1 MNFMKKLFLSLGI
14 LALFTA
20 CKKENNATETIP
32 TEMPEVPS
40 ITDSYM
46 PKEYSTEQINELIN
60 TKNDTLYITNFF
72 ATWCG
77 PCVRELPH
85 FTEKM
90 TELKGKPVKFTFISV
105 DEKTDWGSKVTS
117 FVKEH
122 GIEENTVLYDAA
134 NMPQDFTTRN
144 FKEWNASSIPFTF
157 MRKGDKTNETVGMM
171 TKDELNA
178 KIKSFQ

>member
-20 CKKENNATETIP
+20 CKKENNTTETVEVSETP
-32 TEMPEVPS
+32 TSVD
-40 ITDSYM
+40 THKL
-46 PKEYSTEQINELIN
+46 KEYSTEQITELVN
-60 TKNDTLYITNFF
+60 TKNDTLYVTNFF

-90 TELKGKPVKFTFISV
+90 AELKGKPVKFTFISV
-105 DEKTDWGSKVTS
+105 DEKSDWESKVAD

-122 GIEENTVLYDAA
+122 GIEANTVLYDAA
-134 NMPQDFTTRN
+134 NMPQDFTARN

-157 MRKGDKTNETVGMM
+157 MRKGDKTNETVGMI
-171 TKDELNA
+171 TKEELNA

>member
-20 CKKENNATETIP
+20 CKKENNATETV
-32 TEMPEVPS
+32 EVSETPAAV
-40 ITDSYM
+40 DAHKL
-46 PKEYSTEQINELIN
+46 KEYSTEQITELVN
-60 TKNDTLYITNFF
+60 TKNDTLYVTNFF

-90 TELKGKPVKFTFISV
+90 AELKGKPVKFTFISV
-105 DEKTDWGSKVTS
+105 DEKSDWESKVAD
-117 FVKEH
+117 FAKEH
-122 GIEENTVLYDAA
+122 GIEANTVLYDAA
-134 NMPQDFTTRN
+134 NMPQDFTARN

-171 TKDELNA
+171 TKEELNA